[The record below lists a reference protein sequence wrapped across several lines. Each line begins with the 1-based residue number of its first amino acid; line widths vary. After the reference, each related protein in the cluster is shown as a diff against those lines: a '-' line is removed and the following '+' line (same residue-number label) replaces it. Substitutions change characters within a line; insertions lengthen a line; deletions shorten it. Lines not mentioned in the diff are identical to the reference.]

1 MDKGNKE
8 TIRLDDALK
17 EVFAKQ
23 AEHAPQL
30 PADFSQRVADAMQ
43 TRRRKTRL
51 RTIVGWSTLGAVA
64 ACLLLVFWLRPSKS
78 PLKGDLTTRNI
89 EERSERVPTVS
100 SDSLVFE
107 PIYKQIAQFSTSI
120 PDAPNKG
127 FPHRGGTGGGSVSL
141 YHPHQHTSMQGK
153 ARRVIEHSF
162 DIEEPHIRNVH
173 HDNIRHQCIHQMIR
187 QDQHRHH
194 LQATPHVPTSIHLI
208 LPLGE
213 DKVYSSCHHSHHHN
227 AIPLRH
233 QHIIGQSL
241 HGWKTC
247 GKEKEGD

>member
-43 TRRRKTRL
+43 TRRRKARL

-127 FPHRGGTGGGSVSL
+127 FPHRGGTGGGS
-141 YHPHQHTSMQGK
+141 QGVLDYSK
-153 ARRVIEHSF
+153 LAPGVYIE
-162 DIEEPHIRNVH
+162 IEEGTGDTVYVVITNQSVPAPATRPVLPEV
-173 HDNIRHQCIHQMIR
+173 NIAERMQ
-187 QDQHRHH
+187 
-194 LQATPHVPTSIHLI
+194 QAEEFGKQLRKEFDSIHLA
-208 LPLGE
+208 LN
-213 DKVYSSCHHSHHHN
+213 K
-227 AIPLRH
+227 
-233 QHIIGQSL
+233 
-241 HGWKTC
+241 
-247 GKEKEGD
+247 

>member
-43 TRRRKTRL
+43 TRRRKARL

-107 PIYKQIAQFSTSI
+107 PIYKQIAQFSASI
-120 PDAPNKG
+120 PDSPNKG
-127 FPHRGGTGGGSVSL
+127 FPHRGGTGGGSHGVLDYSKL
-141 YHPHQHTSMQGK
+141 APGVYIEIDEEGDTVYV
-153 ARRVIEHSF
+153 VISSQ
-162 DIEEPHIRNVH
+162 N
-173 HDNIRHQCIHQMIR
+173 
-187 QDQHRHH
+187 
-194 LQATPHVPTSIHLI
+194 VPTPPKSVLPEVNIAERMKEAEEFGKRLRQEFDSIHLAFN
-208 LPLGE
+208 
-213 DKVYSSCHHSHHHN
+213 K
-227 AIPLRH
+227 
-233 QHIIGQSL
+233 
-241 HGWKTC
+241 
-247 GKEKEGD
+247 

>member
-107 PIYKQIAQFSTSI
+107 PIYKQIAQFSASI
-120 PDAPNKG
+120 PDSPNKG
-127 FPHRGGTGGGSVSL
+127 FPHRGGTGGGS
-141 YHPHQHTSMQGK
+141 QGVLDYSK
-153 ARRVIEHSF
+153 LAPGVYIE
-162 DIEEPHIRNVH
+162 IEEGTGDTVYVVITNQSVPAPATRPVLPEV
-173 HDNIRHQCIHQMIR
+173 NIAERMQ
-187 QDQHRHH
+187 
-194 LQATPHVPTSIHLI
+194 QAEEFGKQLRKEFDSIHLA
-208 LPLGE
+208 LN
-213 DKVYSSCHHSHHHN
+213 K
-227 AIPLRH
+227 
-233 QHIIGQSL
+233 
-241 HGWKTC
+241 
-247 GKEKEGD
+247 

>member
-107 PIYKQIAQFSTSI
+107 PIYKQIAQFSASI
-120 PDAPNKG
+120 PDSPNKG
-127 FPHRGGTGGGSVSL
+127 FPHRGGTGGGS
-141 YHPHQHTSMQGK
+141 QGVLDYSK
-153 ARRVIEHSF
+153 LAPGVYIE
-162 DIEEPHIRNVH
+162 IEEGTGDTVYVVITNQSVPAPTTRPVLPEV
-173 HDNIRHQCIHQMIR
+173 NIAERIQ
-187 QDQHRHH
+187 
-194 LQATPHVPTSIHLI
+194 QAEEFGKQLRKEFDSIHLA
-208 LPLGE
+208 LN
-213 DKVYSSCHHSHHHN
+213 K
-227 AIPLRH
+227 
-233 QHIIGQSL
+233 
-241 HGWKTC
+241 
-247 GKEKEGD
+247 

>member
-43 TRRRKTRL
+43 TRRRKARL

-64 ACLLLVFWLRPSKS
+64 ACLLLAFWLRPSKS

-107 PIYKQIAQFSTSI
+107 PIYKQIAQFSASI
-120 PDAPNKG
+120 PDSPNKG
-127 FPHRGGTGGGSVSL
+127 FPHRGGTGGGS
-141 YHPHQHTSMQGK
+141 QGVLDYSK
-153 ARRVIEHSF
+153 LAPGVYIE
-162 DIEEPHIRNVH
+162 IEEGTGDTVYVVITNQSVPAPTTRPVLPEV
-173 HDNIRHQCIHQMIR
+173 NIAERMQ
-187 QDQHRHH
+187 
-194 LQATPHVPTSIHLI
+194 QAEEFGKQLRKEFDSIHLA
-208 LPLGE
+208 LN
-213 DKVYSSCHHSHHHN
+213 K
-227 AIPLRH
+227 
-233 QHIIGQSL
+233 
-241 HGWKTC
+241 
-247 GKEKEGD
+247 

>member
-43 TRRRKTRL
+43 TRRRKARMN
-51 RTIVGWSTLGAVA
+51 IIIGWSAISAIAAVV
-64 ACLLLVFWLRPSKS
+64 LLVFWLRPSKS

-107 PIYKQIAQFSTSI
+107 PIYKQIAQFSASI
-120 PDAPNKG
+120 PDSPNKG
-127 FPHRGGTGGGSVSL
+127 FPHRGGTGGGS
-141 YHPHQHTSMQGK
+141 QGVLDYSK
-153 ARRVIEHSF
+153 LAPGVYIEIDEEGDTVYVVITNQSVPAPATRPVLPEVNIAERIQQAEEFGKQLRKEF
-162 DIEEPHIRNVH
+162 D
-173 HDNIRHQCIHQMIR
+173 
-187 QDQHRHH
+187 
-194 LQATPHVPTSIHLI
+194 SIHLA
-208 LPLGE
+208 LN
-213 DKVYSSCHHSHHHN
+213 K
-227 AIPLRH
+227 
-233 QHIIGQSL
+233 
-241 HGWKTC
+241 
-247 GKEKEGD
+247 

>member
-1 MDKGNKE
+1 MDKGSKE

-43 TRRRKTRL
+43 TRRRKARL

-107 PIYKQIAQFSTSI
+107 PIYKQIAQFSASI
-120 PDAPNKG
+120 PDSPNKG
-127 FPHRGGTGGGSVSL
+127 FPHRGGTGGGS
-141 YHPHQHTSMQGK
+141 QGVLDYSK
-153 ARRVIEHSF
+153 LAPGVYIE
-162 DIEEPHIRNVH
+162 IEEGTGDTVYVVITNQSVPAPATRPVLPEV
-173 HDNIRHQCIHQMIR
+173 NIAERMQ
-187 QDQHRHH
+187 
-194 LQATPHVPTSIHLI
+194 QAEEFGKQLRKEFDSIHLA
-208 LPLGE
+208 LN
-213 DKVYSSCHHSHHHN
+213 K
-227 AIPLRH
+227 
-233 QHIIGQSL
+233 
-241 HGWKTC
+241 
-247 GKEKEGD
+247 

>member
-43 TRRRKTRL
+43 TRRRKARL

-107 PIYKQIAQFSTSI
+107 LIYKQIAQFSASI
-120 PDAPNKG
+120 PDSPNKG
-127 FPHRGGTGGGSVSL
+127 FPHRGGTGGGS
-141 YHPHQHTSMQGK
+141 QGVLDYSK
-153 ARRVIEHSF
+153 LAPGVYIE
-162 DIEEPHIRNVH
+162 IEEGTGDTVYVVITNQSVPAPTTRPVLPEV
-173 HDNIRHQCIHQMIR
+173 NIAERIQ
-187 QDQHRHH
+187 
-194 LQATPHVPTSIHLI
+194 QAEEFGKQLRKEFDSIHLA
-208 LPLGE
+208 LN
-213 DKVYSSCHHSHHHN
+213 K
-227 AIPLRH
+227 
-233 QHIIGQSL
+233 
-241 HGWKTC
+241 
-247 GKEKEGD
+247 

>member
-107 PIYKQIAQFSTSI
+107 PIYKQIAQFSASI
-120 PDAPNKG
+120 PDSPNKG
-127 FPHRGGTGGGSVSL
+127 FPHRGGTGGGSQGVFDYSKLAPGVYIEIDEEGDTVYVVISSKNAPTPPKSL
-141 YHPHQHTSMQGK
+141 LPEVNIAERMKQAEEFGK
-153 ARRVIEHSF
+153 HLRQEF
-162 DIEEPHIRNVH
+162 D
-173 HDNIRHQCIHQMIR
+173 
-187 QDQHRHH
+187 
-194 LQATPHVPTSIHLI
+194 SIHFAL
-208 LPLGE
+208 
-213 DKVYSSCHHSHHHN
+213 N
-227 AIPLRH
+227 R
-233 QHIIGQSL
+233 
-241 HGWKTC
+241 
-247 GKEKEGD
+247 

>member
-120 PDAPNKG
+120 PDSPNKG
-127 FPHRGGTGGGSVSL
+127 FPHRGGTGGGSQGVLDYSKLAPGVYIEIDEEGDTVYVVISSKNAPTPPKSL
-141 YHPHQHTSMQGK
+141 LPEVNIAERMKQAEEFGK
-153 ARRVIEHSF
+153 HLRQEF
-162 DIEEPHIRNVH
+162 D
-173 HDNIRHQCIHQMIR
+173 
-187 QDQHRHH
+187 
-194 LQATPHVPTSIHLI
+194 SIHFALN
-208 LPLGE
+208 
-213 DKVYSSCHHSHHHN
+213 K
-227 AIPLRH
+227 
-233 QHIIGQSL
+233 
-241 HGWKTC
+241 
-247 GKEKEGD
+247 

>member
-43 TRRRKTRL
+43 TRRRKARL

-107 PIYKQIAQFSTSI
+107 PIYKQIAQFSASI
-120 PDAPNKG
+120 PDSPNKG
-127 FPHRGGTGGGSVSL
+127 FPHRGGTGGGS
-141 YHPHQHTSMQGK
+141 QGVLDYSK
-153 ARRVIEHSF
+153 LAPGVYIE
-162 DIEEPHIRNVH
+162 IEEGTGDTVYVVITNQSVPAPATRPVLPEV
-173 HDNIRHQCIHQMIR
+173 NIAERMQ
-187 QDQHRHH
+187 
-194 LQATPHVPTSIHLI
+194 QAEEFGKQLRKEFDSIHLA
-208 LPLGE
+208 LN
-213 DKVYSSCHHSHHHN
+213 K
-227 AIPLRH
+227 
-233 QHIIGQSL
+233 
-241 HGWKTC
+241 
-247 GKEKEGD
+247 

>member
-43 TRRRKTRL
+43 TRRRKARL

-120 PDAPNKG
+120 PDSPNKG
-127 FPHRGGTGGGSVSL
+127 FPHRGGTGGGS
-141 YHPHQHTSMQGK
+141 QGVLDYSK
-153 ARRVIEHSF
+153 LAPGVYIE
-162 DIEEPHIRNVH
+162 IEEGTGDTVYVVITNQSVPAPTTRPVLPEV
-173 HDNIRHQCIHQMIR
+173 NIAERIQ
-187 QDQHRHH
+187 
-194 LQATPHVPTSIHLI
+194 QAEEFGKQLRKEFDSIHLA
-208 LPLGE
+208 LN
-213 DKVYSSCHHSHHHN
+213 K
-227 AIPLRH
+227 
-233 QHIIGQSL
+233 
-241 HGWKTC
+241 
-247 GKEKEGD
+247 

>member
-89 EERSERVPTVS
+89 EERSERVPPVS

-120 PDAPNKG
+120 PDSPYKG
-127 FPHRGGTGGGSVSL
+127 FPHRGGTGGGSQGVLDYSKLAPGVYIEIDEEGDTVYVVISSKNAPTPPKSL
-141 YHPHQHTSMQGK
+141 LPEVNIAERMKQAEEFGK
-153 ARRVIEHSF
+153 HLRQEF
-162 DIEEPHIRNVH
+162 D
-173 HDNIRHQCIHQMIR
+173 
-187 QDQHRHH
+187 
-194 LQATPHVPTSIHLI
+194 SIHFALN
-208 LPLGE
+208 
-213 DKVYSSCHHSHHHN
+213 K
-227 AIPLRH
+227 
-233 QHIIGQSL
+233 
-241 HGWKTC
+241 
-247 GKEKEGD
+247 